1 MLGSTIFCHRRCEAE
16 SWFVI
21 IAGDESSRPFSAA
34 FTSDAPGLRI
44 HSQQVRSQ
52 PMGDWTVDAIK
63 S

>member
-44 HSQQVRSQ
+44 HRQIK
-52 PMGDWTVDAIK
+52 PTDDWTVDTIE